1 MHLTEP
7 QLIAPKPNLTLEA
20 QAHQRA
26 GRLQEAES
34 SWRMVLAEQPGALTA
49 SLGLV
54 SVLDNLGRRG
64 DAEVVLREFVAS
76 GTTPAGIQAAARVWE
91 GWETTPPSG
100 AKTIRIALIGTGT
113 LNTLGAHLRVA
124 CGQIGLHPS
133 LHVGEFNQWGQ
144 ELLSPQSTLYAFAP
158 ELIIVLVDPATL
170 LPQTL
175 SAISATVEEV
185 GAECRAAITQVR
197 EALSAAGRSAPSAAV
212 LLHTFALPDYAP
224 LGILD
229 IKREEGQRTRLAAV
243 NSALLGLVREEF
255 PRTLLFDQE
264 RVEARHG
271 KSRIRDER
279 LWYIASLPFSDSFLP
294 VMAGEY
300 LRYIRPLKGLTRKCL
315 VLDLDNTLWGG
326 VVGEDGLE
334 GIKIG
339 GTSAPGNAFADFQ
352 HALLT
357 LSRRGILL
365 ALCSKNNSEDVW
377 PVLEMHPDMILRRK
391 DFAAS
396 RINWQDKASNIQ
408 EIALE
413 LNLGLDSFVFL
424 DDNPAERGLVRQSCP
439 EVMTPEM
446 PRDPAQY
453 TRLLLS
459 LDVFETLSLTE
470 EDLRRGELYR
480 EQQSRRD
487 FEANAKSAAD
497 IPGDLNAYLAGLEM
511 KVTLAPATPFTL
523 PRIAQLLNKTN
534 QFNMTT
540 RRLSEAQVQEMAAA
554 PAEWGLYAVSV
565 ADRFGDSGLT
575 GAAII
580 KKSSKVWEIDSFLL
594 SCRVLGRGV
603 EDALLVY
610 LLNQA
615 RSAGVLHLRGL
626 FLVTAKNSPAS
637 GFYAR
642 QGFQQAVEDETVW
655 DLRLDRPEAAKDFP
669 DWLQIKQTNE
679 DV

>member
-1 MHLTEP
+1 MHPTEE
-7 QLIAPKPNLTLEA
+7 QLSTPKPNFILEA

-26 GRLQEAES
+26 GRLQEAEDT
-34 SWRMVLAEQPGALTA
+34 WRRILAEQPGLPAG

-54 SVLDNLGRRG
+54 TVLESTGRRVE
-64 DAEVVLREFVAS
+64 AEAALRDFVAS
-76 GTTPAGIQAAARVWE
+76 GPTPAGLQAAARVWE
-91 GWETTPPSG
+91 GWESTPPPG
-100 AKTIRIALIGTGT
+100 AKTVRIALIGTAT

-133 LHVGEFNQWGQ
+133 LHVGEFNQWAQ
-144 ELLSPQSTLYAFAP
+144 ELLSPQSPLYAFAP
-158 ELIIVLVDPATL
+158 ELIIVLVDPAAL
-170 LPQTL
+170 LPETL
-175 SAISATVEEV
+175 SAVSATEEEA
-185 GAECRAAITQVR
+185 GAERRAAITQMR
-197 EALSAAGRSAPSAAV
+197 EALSAAERIAPSAAV

-229 IKREEGQRTRLAAV
+229 IKREEGQRTRLGAV

-264 RVEARHG
+264 RIESRHG

-279 LWYIASLPFSDSFLP
+279 LWYMASLPFSDSFLP

-357 LSRRGILL
+357 LSQRGILL

-377 PVLEMHPDMILRRK
+377 PIFDTHPDMALRRK

-396 RINWQDKASNIQ
+396 RINWQDKASNIR
-408 EIALE
+408 EIAHE

-424 DDNPAERGLVRQSCP
+424 DDNPVERGLVRQSCP

-453 TRLLLS
+453 TRLLRS

-480 EQQSRRD
+480 EQQSRRE
-487 FEANAKSAAD
+487 FEAGAKPAVDA
-497 IPGDLNAYLAGLEM
+497 PGDLTAYLAGLEM
-511 KVTLAPATPFTL
+511 QVTLAPATPFTL

-540 RRLSEAQVQEMAAA
+540 RRLTEAQVQARASA
-554 PAEWGLYAVSV
+554 PEEWGIYAVSV

-575 GAAII
+575 GAAIV
-580 KKSSKVWEIDSFLL
+580 KKSSNVWEIDSFLL
-594 SCRVLGRGV
+594 SCRVLSRGV

-615 RSAGVLHLRGL
+615 RNAGVFHLRGL
-626 FLVTAKNSPAS
+626 FLATAKNSPAS

-642 QGFQQAVEDETVW
+642 QGFEQVGEDESTW
-655 DLRLDRPEAAKDFP
+655 ELRLDAPEAAKDFP
-669 DWLQIKQTNE
+669 DWLQIKQ
-679 DV
+679 